1 MNVEAMSMDAIWQ
14 EIKERL
20 HENRQPYKGMKTTY
34 QIELTGED
42 GGIYVMKFM
51 DDSAEVY
58 DEASSKSKGPDEADC
73 SLKMSVKDFKKL
85 LIGDFNSAA
94 AYMMG
99 KLKVK
104 GNIGLALQLE
114 NLLKKYQL

>member
-1 MNVEAMSMDAIWQ
+1 MNVEAMSMDAIWH
-14 EIKERL
+14 EIRKRL
-20 HENRQPYKGMKTTY
+20 LENREPYKGLKTTY
-34 QIELTGED
+34 RIELTGED
-42 GGIYVMKFM
+42 GGSYVMKFM
-51 DDSAEVY
+51 DESAEVY
-58 DEASSKSKGPDEADC
+58 DETDGKSSEEVDC

-94 AYMMG
+94 AFMMG

-114 NLLKKYQL
+114 NLLKEYQL